1 MVNLVFGK
9 EYNIFTKNNF
19 VTMKRHL
26 FLLSIM
32 LAITSCKKTPP
43 DGNYCAKVIYAD
55 SGSKKSAFYSLI
67 VEVKDNKLIDI
78 SFPEEH
84 SDQSEIKAVEIPND
98 GKVTVVS
105 QSGSVYKVEMKG
117 PAEKCL
123 NAINMLQ
130 CKGLSKDGKRCK
142 RFTGNKNGLCW
153 QHQNE

>member
-1 MVNLVFGK
+1 M
-9 EYNIFTKNNF
+9 ERY
-19 VTMKRHL
+19 L

-32 LAITSCKKTPP
+32 LIITSCKKTPP
-43 DGNYCAKVIYAD
+43 DGNYCAKVIYSD
-55 SGSKKSAFYSLI
+55 SDSKKSASYTVI
-67 VEVKDNKLIDI
+67 VEVKDNKLVDI
-78 SFPEEH
+78 SFPEQH
-84 SDQSEIKAVEIPND
+84 YDQSEIKAIEIPND

-153 QHQNE
+153 QHQGK

>member
-1 MVNLVFGK
+1 LVFGK

-55 SGSKKSAFYSLI
+55 SDSKKSAFYTLI
-67 VEVKDNKLIDI
+67 VEVKENKLVDI

-84 SDQSEIKAVEIPND
+84 SDQSEIKAVEIPTD

-105 QSGSVYKVEMKG
+105 QSGNVYKVEMKG
-117 PAEKCL
+117 PAEECL
-123 NAINMLQ
+123 KAVNMVQ
-130 CKGLSKDGKRCK
+130 CKGKSKDGSRCK
-142 RFTGNKNGLCW
+142 RLTSNKNGLCW
-153 QHQNE
+153 QHQGK